1 MKKREKLN
9 TKMSLPYGGIS
20 FILFLFFYFIN
31 FGIERTSNS
40 RFGVRIVR
48 KTKLKKFQAVDGS
61 DFYDVT
67 SSQVGESDNCGE
79 KKKRKKASKRNKVA
93 PAPAK
98 AKMKRGVK
106 QTERSRV
113 QQTST
118 LSRKVV
124 IRITLRL

>member
-98 AKMKRGVK
+98 DEAWSKTNGNKYL
-106 QTERSRV
+106 V
-113 QQTST
+113 QENCYTDHT
-118 LSRKVV
+118 
-124 IRITLRL
+124 